1 MAKKTL
7 DKAEALK
14 QARASAATGSTA
26 KPKKVTAAGRRS
38 AGRIT
43 TVPLSQIVL
52 DRYQPRPLLPF
63 QGDLRSNFF
72 SGKADWKKTAKEW
85 LELAKSN
92 AGVAK
97 QVTDLLEMGKS
108 INDLNQIEPAT
119 GAWID
124 SKSGEYKLLLSTG
137 ERRFWSLALT
147 AVDNNKGEPQLE
159 VQEIQ
164 PDELGLARQVVE
176 NESSKPLSAIGKAR
190 AIAGLVLEHIGNL
203 PPELDR
209 NSSNPP
215 SDYEYYRGALDIEA
229 LIGSKYMPRGMW
241 EKIGEIMRMERKY
254 MVYHLNLL
262 KLPEELQY
270 TADQNDLT
278 EFVLREI
285 MALPEPLWSKT
296 ITLAGKDS
304 LSAQDIKRIK
314 KSPGKKRA
322 KVDSPASK
330 AASRLKAFWKI
341 SKEISTAKDIELVAT
356 EFSAGL
362 DKREILAGA
371 DTLEKLAQKLR
382 LRAQ

>member
-1 MAKKTL
+1 M
-7 DKAEALK
+7 
-14 QARASAATGSTA
+14 
-26 KPKKVTAAGRRS
+26 
-38 AGRIT
+38 
-43 TVPLSQIVL
+43 
-52 DRYQPRPLLPF
+52 
-63 QGDLRSNFF
+63 
-72 SGKADWKKTAKEW
+72 
-85 LELAKSN
+85 ELAKSN

-254 MVYHLNLL
+254 MVHHLNLL
-262 KLPEELQY
+262 KLPEELQHI
-270 TADQNDLT
+270 ADQNDLT

-285 MALPEPLWSKT
+285 MTLPEPLWSKT
-296 ITLAGKDS
+296 ITLAGKEG